1 MRKPPPFQSQYEAA
15 GSLAERVAVDGAY
28 CVGAIS
34 AFSGDEARSADE
46 VFLEQNARFQ
56 AHIADAEALD
66 ALQAELVFS
75 LDRLT
80 AEVSADL
87 DSFRGLTL
95 REKIAGWT
103 SRQRMWRMYTE
114 RVREAPVIERLLE
127 LLTKSDALARLIAGQ
142 RAAIIERHRV
152 AERGLVDIVEQRR
165 RLVDSIDIA
174 RLKMKEL
181 NAKALTTQGRIGVYG
196 NRAHW
201 EQMEAERR
209 ALKAEAEQIS
219 AGEHEMR
226 DDSQRRERF
235 IGLFQSFV
243 DSLNGRI
250 AACNVLLRKLMIDV
264 EERLII
270 YQAQVDTDRPG
281 MKMRIKPELFPD
293 IAAPIGL
300 FEKGMLVAQ
309 DLERRKSRADLEF
322 AGRFPGYAE
331 PLPETSGAP
340 LIDTARRSFRFS
352 LPFLRS

>member
-1 MRKPPPFQSQYEAA
+1 MRKAPPFDNQYEAA
-15 GSLAERVAVDGAY
+15 GGLAEKIAAEGAF
-28 CVGAIS
+28 CAACIR
-34 AFSGDEARSADE
+34 AFSSDEIHSADE

-56 AHIADAEALD
+56 AHIADSAALD
-66 ALQAELVFS
+66 GLLAELVFS
-75 LDRLT
+75 LDRMT

-95 REKIAGWT
+95 REKMAGWT

-114 RVREAPVIERLLE
+114 RVREAPVIDQLLD
-127 LLTKSDALARLIAGQ
+127 LLAKSDALAGLIASQ
-142 RAAIIERHRV
+142 RAAVIERHKA
-152 AERGLVDIVEQRR
+152 AEHSLIGIVEQRR

-209 ALKAEAEQIS
+209 ALKAEAERIS
-219 AGEHEMR
+219 AEEHVMR

-235 IGLFQSFV
+235 IGQFQAFV

-250 AACNVLLRKLMIDV
+250 GACNVLLRKLMIDV
-264 EERLII
+264 EERLLI

-281 MKMRIKPELFPD
+281 MKVRIKPEFFPD
-293 IAAPIGL
+293 IAAPIRL

-309 DLERRKSRADLEF
+309 DLERRKSRADLDA
-322 AGRFPGYAE
+322 AGKFPAYAE
-331 PLPETSGAP
+331 PFAETSGTP
-340 LIDTARRSFRFS
+340 LIDTARRPFRFS

>member
-95 REKIAGWT
+95 REKMAGWT

-142 RAAIIERHRV
+142 RAAIIGRHRV

-209 ALKAEAEQIS
+209 ALKADAEQIS

-322 AGRFPGYAE
+322 AGRFPAYAE

-340 LIDTARRSFRFS
+340 LIDTVRRSFRFS

>member
-15 GSLAERVAVDGAY
+15 GSLAERVAADGAY
-28 CVGAIS
+28 CVAAIS
-34 AFSGDEARSADE
+34 AFSSDDARSADE

-56 AHIADAEALD
+56 AHIADAAALD

-95 REKIAGWT
+95 REKMAGWT

-114 RVREAPVIERLLE
+114 RVREAPVIERLLD
-127 LLTKSDALARLIAGQ
+127 LLSKSDALARLIGGQ

-209 ALKAEAEQIS
+209 ALKAQAEQIS

-300 FEKGMLVAQ
+300 FDKGMLVAQ
-309 DLERRKSRADLEF
+309 DLERRKSRADLDF
-322 AGRFPGYAE
+322 TSRFPTYAE
-331 PLPETSGAP
+331 ASPETSGAP
-340 LIDTARRSFRFS
+340 LIDTARRSFRIS
-352 LPFLRS
+352 LSFLRS

>member
-15 GSLAERVAVDGAY
+15 GSLAERVAADGAY
-28 CVGAIS
+28 CVAAIS
-34 AFSGDEARSADE
+34 AFSSDDARSADE

-56 AHIADAEALD
+56 AHIADAAALD

-95 REKIAGWT
+95 REKMAGWT

-114 RVREAPVIERLLE
+114 RVREAPVIERLLD
-127 LLTKSDALARLIAGQ
+127 LLSKSDALARLIGGQ
-142 RAAIIERHRV
+142 RAAIIERHRA

-300 FEKGMLVAQ
+300 FDKGMLVAQ
-309 DLERRKSRADLEF
+309 DLERRKSRADLDF
-322 AGRFPGYAE
+322 TSRFPTYAE
-331 PLPETSGAP
+331 ASPETSGAP
-340 LIDTARRSFRFS
+340 LIDTARRSFRIS
-352 LPFLRS
+352 LSFLRS

>member
-1 MRKPPPFQSQYEAA
+1 MRKPPTFQSQYEAA

-34 AFSGDEARSADE
+34 AYSGDEARSADE

-95 REKIAGWT
+95 REKMAGWT

-142 RAAIIERHRV
+142 RAAIIGRHRV

-264 EERLII
+264 EELLII

-322 AGRFPGYAE
+322 AGRFPAYAE

>member
-15 GSLAERVAVDGAY
+15 GSLAEKVAADGAY
-28 CVGAIS
+28 CVAAIS

-95 REKIAGWT
+95 REKMAGWT

-142 RAAIIERHRV
+142 RASIIERHRA

-201 EQMEAERR
+201 EQMETERR

-235 IGLFQSFV
+235 IGLFQTFV
-243 DSLNGRI
+243 DSANGRI
-250 AACNVLLRKLMIDV
+250 AASNVLLRKLMIDV

-322 AGRFPGYAE
+322 AGRFPAYAE

-340 LIDTARRSFRFS
+340 LIDTARRRLRFS

>member
-1 MRKPPPFQSQYEAA
+1 MRKAPPFDNQYEAA
-15 GSLAERVAVDGAY
+15 GGLAEKIAAEGAY
-28 CVGAIS
+28 CETCVR
-34 AFSGDEARSADE
+34 AFDSDEKHSADE

-56 AHIADAEALD
+56 SHIADGAALD
-66 ALQAELVFS
+66 VLLAELVFT
-75 LDRLT
+75 LDRMT

-95 REKIAGWT
+95 REKMAGWT

-114 RVREAPVIERLLE
+114 RVREAPVIERLLD
-127 LLTKSDALARLIAGQ
+127 LLAKSDALARLIGSQ
-142 RAAIIERHRV
+142 RASIIERHKT

-209 ALKAEAEQIS
+209 ALKAEAERIS
-219 AGEHEMR
+219 AEEHEMR

-235 IGLFQSFV
+235 IGLFQAFV

-250 AACNVLLRKLMIDV
+250 GNCNVLLRKLMIDV

-270 YQAQVDTDRPG
+270 YQAQVDTERPG
-281 MKMRIKPELFPD
+281 MKVRIKPDIFPD
-293 IAAPIGL
+293 IAAPVRL

-309 DLERRKSRADLEF
+309 DLERRKSRADLDV
-322 AGRFPGYAE
+322 AGKFPAYAA
-331 PLPETSGAP
+331 PAPGTPGAP
-340 LIDTARRSFRFS
+340 LIDTARRSFRLR

>member
-1 MRKPPPFQSQYEAA
+1 MRKAPPFDSQYEAA
-15 GSLAERVAVDGAY
+15 GGLAEKIAAEGAY
-28 CVGAIS
+28 CEACIRGFDS
-34 AFSGDEARSADE
+34 DETRSADE

-56 AHIADAEALD
+56 AHIADGAALD
-66 ALQAELVFS
+66 ALLAELVFT
-75 LDRLT
+75 LDRMT
-80 AEVSADL
+80 GEVSADL
-87 DSFRGLTL
+87 DSSRGLTL
-95 REKIAGWT
+95 REKMAGWT

-114 RVREAPVIERLLE
+114 RVREAPAIERLLD
-127 LLTKSDALARLIAGQ
+127 LLAKSDALARLIVSQ
-142 RAAIIERHRV
+142 RTSIIERHKI
-152 AERGLVDIVEQRR
+152 AEHGLVGIVEQRR

-209 ALKAEAEQIS
+209 ALKAEAERIS
-219 AGEHEMR
+219 AEEHEMR
-226 DDSQRRERF
+226 EDSQRRERF
-235 IGLFQSFV
+235 IGLFQALV

-250 AACNVLLRKLMIDV
+250 GTCNVLLRKLMIDV

-281 MKMRIKPELFPD
+281 MKARIKPELFPD
-293 IAAPIGL
+293 IAAPIRL

-309 DLERRKSRADLEF
+309 DLERRKSRVDLEA
-322 AGRFPGYAE
+322 AGKFPAWAE
-331 PLPETSGAP
+331 PSQAVSGAP
-340 LIDTARRSFRFS
+340 LIDAARRSFRFR

>member
-1 MRKPPPFQSQYEAA
+1 MRKPPTFQSQYEAA

-34 AFSGDEARSADE
+34 AYSGDEARSADE

-95 REKIAGWT
+95 REKMAGWT

-127 LLTKSDALARLIAGQ
+127 LLTKSDALAKLIAGQ
-142 RAAIIERHRV
+142 RAAIIGRHRV

-264 EERLII
+264 EELLII

-322 AGRFPGYAE
+322 AGRFPAYAE

>member
-1 MRKPPPFQSQYEAA
+1 MRKPPTFQSQYEAA

-95 REKIAGWT
+95 REKMAGWT

-142 RAAIIERHRV
+142 RAAIIGRHRV

-322 AGRFPGYAE
+322 AGRFPAYAE

-340 LIDTARRSFRFS
+340 LIDTVRRSFRFS

>member
-1 MRKPPPFQSQYEAA
+1 MA
-15 GSLAERVAVDGAY
+15 
-28 CVGAIS
+28 AIS
-34 AFSGDEARSADE
+34 AFGGDEARSADE
-46 VFLEQNARFQ
+46 IFLEQNARFQ
-56 AHIADAEALD
+56 DHIADAAALD

-87 DSFRGLTL
+87 DSFRALTL
-95 REKIAGWT
+95 REKLAGWT
-103 SRQRMWRMYTE
+103 SRQRMWRMYTD

-127 LLTKSDALARLIAGQ
+127 LLTKSDALARLIGGQ
-142 RAAIIERHRV
+142 RAAIIERHRA

-235 IGLFQSFV
+235 IGLFQTFV

-300 FEKGMLVAQ
+300 FAKGTLVAQ

-322 AGRFPGYAE
+322 TGRFPTYAE
-331 PLPETSGAP
+331 PLPGTSGAP
-340 LIDTARRSFRFS
+340 LIDTARKSFRFS

>member
-1 MRKPPPFQSQYEAA
+1 MRRAPPFDSQYEAA
-15 GSLAERVAVDGAY
+15 GGLAEKIAAEGAY
-28 CVGAIS
+28 CVACIR
-34 AFSGDEARSADE
+34 AFDGDETRSADE
-46 VFLEQNARFQ
+46 VFLEQNGRFQ
-56 AHIADAEALD
+56 AHIADNAALD
-66 ALQAELVFS
+66 ALLAELVFS
-75 LDRLT
+75 LDRMT

-95 REKIAGWT
+95 REKMAGWT
-103 SRQRMWRMYTE
+103 SRQRMWRMHTE
-114 RVREAPVIERLLE
+114 RVREAPVVERLLD
-127 LLTKSDALARLIAGQ
+127 LLVKSDALARLIASQ
-142 RAAIIERHRV
+142 RTSIVECHKA

-209 ALKAEAEQIS
+209 ALKAEAERMS
-219 AGEHEMR
+219 AEEHEMR

-235 IGLFQSFV
+235 IGLFQAFV

-281 MKMRIKPELFPD
+281 MKARIKPEFFPD
-293 IAAPIGL
+293 IAAPIRL

-309 DLERRKSRADLEF
+309 DLERRKGRADIDA
-322 AGRFPGYAE
+322 AGKFPAYAE
-331 PLPETSGAP
+331 LSPTTSGAP

>member
-1 MRKPPPFQSQYEAA
+1 MRKAPPFDSRYEAA
-15 GSLAERVAVDGAY
+15 GGFAEKIAADGAY
-28 CVGAIS
+28 CAACIR
-34 AFSGDEARSADE
+34 AFDSDEKHSADE
-46 VFLEQNARFQ
+46 VFLEQNVRFQ
-56 AHIADAEALD
+56 DHIADGAALD
-66 ALQAELVFS
+66 ALLAELVLS

-87 DSFRGLTL
+87 DSFRGLTM
-95 REKIAGWT
+95 REKMAGWT

-114 RVREAPVIERLLE
+114 RVREAPVIERLLD
-127 LLTKSDALARLIAGQ
+127 LLVKSDALAGLITTQ
-142 RAAIIERHRV
+142 RAALIERHKA
-152 AERGLVDIVEQRR
+152 AEHNLVSIVEHRR

-174 RLKMKEL
+174 RLRMKEL

-209 ALKAEAEQIS
+209 ALKAEAERIS
-219 AGEHEMR
+219 AEEHEMR

-235 IGLFQSFV
+235 ISLFQAFV
-243 DSLNGRI
+243 DAMNGQI
-250 AACNVLLRKLMIDV
+250 AACNVLLYKLMIDV

-281 MKMRIKPELFPD
+281 MKVRIKPEFFPN
-293 IAAPIGL
+293 IAAPISL

-322 AGRFPGYAE
+322 ARRFPTYAE
-331 PLPETSGAP
+331 PPPATSGAP
-340 LIDTARRSFRFS
+340 LIDTARRSFRFN

>member
-1 MRKPPPFQSQYEAA
+1 MRKPPPFDSQYEAA
-15 GSLAERVAVDGAY
+15 GSLAERVAADGAY
-28 CVGAIS
+28 CVAAIS
-34 AFSGDEARSADE
+34 AFSGDEGRSADE
-46 VFLEQNARFQ
+46 VFLEQNVRFQ
-56 AHIADAEALD
+56 AHIADAAALD

-95 REKIAGWT
+95 REKMAGWT

-127 LLTKSDALARLIAGQ
+127 LLTKSDALARLIGGQ
-142 RAAIIERHRV
+142 RASIIERHRA

-322 AGRFPGYAE
+322 IGRFPTYAE

>member
-1 MRKPPPFQSQYEAA
+1 MRKAPSFDSRYETASGFAEKIAA
-15 GSLAERVAVDGAY
+15 DRAY
-28 CVGAIS
+28 CAACIR
-34 AFSGDEARSADE
+34 AFDSEIHSADE
-46 VFLEQNARFQ
+46 VFLEQNVRFQ
-56 AHIADAEALD
+56 EHIADGAALD
-66 ALQAELVFS
+66 ALLAELVFS

-87 DSFRGLTL
+87 DSFRGLTM
-95 REKIAGWT
+95 REKMAGWT

-114 RVREAPVIERLLE
+114 RVREAPVIERLLD
-127 LLTKSDALARLIAGQ
+127 LLVKSDALARLITTQ
-142 RAAIIERHRV
+142 RSALVERHKA
-152 AERGLVDIVEQRR
+152 AEHNLVSVVEHRR

-174 RLKMKEL
+174 RLRMKEL

-209 ALKAEAEQIS
+209 ALKAEAERIS
-219 AGEHEMR
+219 TEEHEMR

-235 IGLFQSFV
+235 ISLFQAFV
-243 DSLNGRI
+243 DAMNSQI
-250 AACNVLLRKLMIDV
+250 AVCNVLLYKLMIDV

-281 MKMRIKPELFPD
+281 MKARIKPEFFPN

-309 DLERRKSRADLEF
+309 DLERRKGRAALEV
-322 AGRFPGYAE
+322 ARRLPAYAE
-331 PLPETSGAP
+331 PSPEAPGAP
-340 LIDTARRSFRFS
+340 LIDTVRRPFRFS

>member
-1 MRKPPPFQSQYEAA
+1 VRKPPPFDSQYETAD
-15 GSLAERVAVDGAY
+15 SLAERVAADGAY
-28 CVGAIS
+28 CVAAIS
-34 AFSGDEARSADE
+34 AFSGDEALSADE

-56 AHIADAEALD
+56 AYIAEAAALD

-95 REKIAGWT
+95 REKMAGWT
-103 SRQRMWRMYTE
+103 SRQRMWRMHTE

-127 LLTKSDALARLIAGQ
+127 LLSKSDALARLIAGQ
-142 RAAIIERHRV
+142 RASIIERHRA

-165 RLVDSIDIA
+165 RLVDSIDLA

-196 NRAHW
+196 NKAHW
-201 EQMEAERR
+201 EQMETERR
-209 ALKAEAEQIS
+209 ALKAEAERIS

-235 IGLFQSFV
+235 IGLFQAFV
-243 DSLNGRI
+243 DSLNARI

-281 MKMRIKPELFPD
+281 MKMRIKPEFFPD
-293 IAAPIGL
+293 IAAPIRL

-309 DLERRKSRADLEF
+309 DLERRKNRADLEF
-322 AGRFPGYAE
+322 TGRFPAYAE
-331 PLPETSGAP
+331 PLPEASGAP
-340 LIDTARRSFRFS
+340 LIDTARRAFRFS

>member
-1 MRKPPPFQSQYEAA
+1 MRKSPPFDSQYEAA
-15 GSLAERVAVDGAY
+15 VGLAEKIAAEGAY
-28 CVGAIS
+28 CVACIS
-34 AFSGDEARSADE
+34 DFSTDETQSADE

-56 AHIADAEALD
+56 ADIADGAALD
-66 ALQAELVFS
+66 ALLAELVFS

-95 REKIAGWT
+95 REKMAGWT

-114 RVREAPVIERLLE
+114 RVREAPVVERLLD
-127 LLTKSDALARLIAGQ
+127 LLTKSDALARLIASQ
-142 RAAIIERHRV
+142 RVWITERHKA

-209 ALKAEAEQIS
+209 ALKAEAERIS
-219 AGEHEMR
+219 AEEHEMR
-226 DDSQRRERF
+226 DDSQRREHF

-281 MKMRIKPELFPD
+281 MKMRIKPEFFPD
-293 IAAPIGL
+293 IAAPIRL

-309 DLERRKSRADLEF
+309 DLERRKSRADLE
-322 AGRFPGYAE
+322 ATGRFPAYGE
-331 PLPETSGAP
+331 PLPEASGAP
-340 LIDTARRSFRFS
+340 LIDTARGSFRLR
-352 LPFLRS
+352 LPFPRS

>member
-1 MRKPPPFQSQYEAA
+1 MRKAPPFDSQREAA
-15 GSLAERVAVDGAY
+15 GDLAEKIAAEAAY
-28 CVGAIS
+28 CVACIR
-34 AFSGDEARSADE
+34 AFDGDETRSADE
-46 VFLEQNARFQ
+46 VFLEQNGRFQ
-56 AHIADAEALD
+56 THIADNAALD
-66 ALQAELVFS
+66 ALLAGLVFS
-75 LDRLT
+75 LDRMT

-95 REKIAGWT
+95 REKMAGWT

-114 RVREAPVIERLLE
+114 RVREAPVIERLLD
-127 LLTKSDALARLIAGQ
+127 LLAKSDALARLIASQ
-142 RAAIIERHRV
+142 RTSIIERHKE

-181 NAKALTTQGRIGVYG
+181 NAKALTTEGRIGVYG

-209 ALKAEAEQIS
+209 ALKAEAERIS
-219 AGEHEMR
+219 GEEHEMR
-226 DDSQRRERF
+226 DESQRRERF
-235 IGLFQSFV
+235 IGLFQAFV

-281 MKMRIKPELFPD
+281 MKVRIKPEFFPD
-293 IAAPIGL
+293 IAGPIRL

-309 DLERRKSRADLEF
+309 DLERRKGRADLEA
-322 AGRFPGYAE
+322 AGKFKAYAE
-331 PLPETSGAP
+331 PPPEISGAP
-340 LIDTARRSFRFS
+340 LIDPARRPFRFN

>member
-1 MRKPPPFQSQYEAA
+1 MRKPPPFDSQYEAA
-15 GSLAERVAVDGAY
+15 GGLAEKIAAEGAY
-28 CVGAIS
+28 CAGCIR
-34 AFSGDEARSADE
+34 AFNSDEAHSADE
-46 VFLEQNARFQ
+46 AFLEQNARFQ
-56 AHIADAEALD
+56 AHIADSAALD
-66 ALQAELVFS
+66 ALLAELVFS
-75 LDRLT
+75 LDHMT

-95 REKIAGWT
+95 REKMAGWT

-114 RVREAPVIERLLE
+114 RVREAPVIDRLLD
-127 LLTKSDALARLIAGQ
+127 LLTKSDALARLIASQ
-142 RAAIIERHRV
+142 RAAIIELHKA
-152 AERGLVDIVEQRR
+152 AEHSLVSIVEHRR

-209 ALKAEAEQIS
+209 ALKAEAERIS
-219 AGEHEMR
+219 AEEHVMR

-235 IGLFQSFV
+235 ITLFQAFV

-250 AACNVLLRKLMIDV
+250 GACNVLLRKLMIDV
-264 EERLII
+264 EERLLI

-281 MKMRIKPELFPD
+281 MKVRIKPEFFPD
-293 IAAPIGL
+293 IASPIRL

-309 DLERRKSRADLEF
+309 DLERRKSRADLEA
-322 AGRFPGYAE
+322 AGKFPAYAE
-331 PLPETSGAP
+331 PSPGTPGAP

>member
-1 MRKPPPFQSQYEAA
+1 MRRAPPFDSQYEAA
-15 GSLAERVAVDGAY
+15 GGLAEKIAAEGAY
-28 CVGAIS
+28 CVSCIR
-34 AFSGDEARSADE
+34 AFDGDETRSADE
-46 VFLEQNARFQ
+46 VFLEQNGRFQ
-56 AHIADAEALD
+56 AHIADNAALD
-66 ALQAELVFS
+66 ALLAELVFS
-75 LDRLT
+75 LDRMT

-95 REKIAGWT
+95 REKMAGWT
-103 SRQRMWRMYTE
+103 SRQRMWRMHTE
-114 RVREAPVIERLLE
+114 RVREAPVVERLLD
-127 LLTKSDALARLIAGQ
+127 LLAKSDALARLIASQ
-142 RAAIIERHRV
+142 RTSTVECHKA

-209 ALKAEAEQIS
+209 TLKAEAERMS
-219 AGEHEMR
+219 AEEHEMR

-235 IGLFQSFV
+235 IGLFQAFV

-281 MKMRIKPELFPD
+281 MKARIKPEFFPD
-293 IAAPIGL
+293 IAAPIRL

-309 DLERRKSRADLEF
+309 DLERRKGRADIDA
-322 AGRFPGYAE
+322 AGKFPAYAE
-331 PLPETSGAP
+331 LSPATSGAP

>member
-1 MRKPPPFQSQYEAA
+1 MRKPPPFDSQYEAA
-15 GSLAERVAVDGAY
+15 GGLAERISAEAQY
-28 CVGAIS
+28 CVAAIS
-34 AFSGDEARSADE
+34 AFDGDETRSADE
-46 VFLEQNARFQ
+46 VFVEQNGCFQ
-56 AHIADAEALD
+56 AHFADGAALD
-66 ALQAELVFS
+66 ALLAELVFS

-95 REKIAGWT
+95 REKMAGWV

-114 RVREAPVIERLLE
+114 RVREAPVVERLLD
-127 LLTKSDALARLIAGQ
+127 LLAKSDALARLIASQ
-142 RAAIIERHRV
+142 RASIAERHKA
-152 AERGLVDIVEQRR
+152 AELNLINIVEHRR

-174 RLKMKEL
+174 RLRMKEL

-201 EQMEAERR
+201 EQMETERR
-209 ALKAEAEQIS
+209 ALKAEAERIS
-219 AGEHEMR
+219 AEEHVMR

-235 IGLFQSFV
+235 IGLFQGFV

-250 AACNVLLRKLMIDV
+250 AACNVLLRKLMIDT

-281 MKMRIKPELFPD
+281 VKVRIKPELFPD
-293 IAAPIGL
+293 IATPIRL

-322 AGRFPGYAE
+322 TRKFPSYAE
-331 PLPETSGAP
+331 QSAETPGAP
-340 LIDTARRSFRFS
+340 LIDTARRSFRIS

>member
-1 MRKPPPFQSQYEAA
+1 MRKAPSFDSRYETAGGFAEKIAA
-15 GSLAERVAVDGAY
+15 DGAY
-28 CVGAIS
+28 CAACIR
-34 AFSGDEARSADE
+34 AFDSDEKHSADE
-46 VFLEQNARFQ
+46 VFLEQNVRFQ
-56 AHIADAEALD
+56 EHIADGAALD
-66 ALQAELVFS
+66 ALLAELVFS

-87 DSFRGLTL
+87 DSFRGLTM
-95 REKIAGWT
+95 REKMAGWT

-114 RVREAPVIERLLE
+114 RVREAPVIERLLD
-127 LLTKSDALARLIAGQ
+127 LLVKSDALARLITTQ
-142 RAAIIERHRV
+142 RSALVERHKA
-152 AERGLVDIVEQRR
+152 AEHNLVSVVEHRR

-174 RLKMKEL
+174 RLRMKEL

-209 ALKAEAEQIS
+209 ALKAEAERIS
-219 AGEHEMR
+219 TEEHEMR

-235 IGLFQSFV
+235 ISLFQAFV
-243 DSLNGRI
+243 DAMNSQI
-250 AACNVLLRKLMIDV
+250 AVCNVLLYKLMIDV

-281 MKMRIKPELFPD
+281 MKARIKPEFFPD
-293 IAAPIGL
+293 IAAPIRL

-309 DLERRKSRADLEF
+309 DLERRKGRAALEV
-322 AGRFPGYAE
+322 ARRLPAYAE
-331 PLPETSGAP
+331 PSPEAPGAP
-340 LIDTARRSFRFS
+340 LIDTVRRPFRFS

>member
-1 MRKPPPFQSQYEAA
+1 MRKAPSFDSRYEAA
-15 GSLAERVAVDGAY
+15 SGFAEKIAADGAY
-28 CVGAIS
+28 CTACIR
-34 AFSGDEARSADE
+34 AFDSDEKHSADE
-46 VFLEQNARFQ
+46 VFLELNGRFHD
-56 AHIADAEALD
+56 HIADGAALD
-66 ALQAELVFS
+66 ALLAELVFS

-87 DSFRGLTL
+87 DSFRGLTM
-95 REKIAGWT
+95 REKMAGWT

-114 RVREAPVIERLLE
+114 RVREAPVIERLLD
-127 LLTKSDALARLIAGQ
+127 LLVKSDALARLITKQ
-142 RAAIIERHRV
+142 RAALIERHKS
-152 AERGLVDIVEQRR
+152 AEHNLVSIVEHRR

-174 RLKMKEL
+174 RLRMKEL

-209 ALKAEAEQIS
+209 ALKAEAERIS
-219 AGEHEMR
+219 AEELEMR

-235 IGLFQSFV
+235 ISLFQAFV
-243 DSLNGRI
+243 DATNSQI
-250 AACNVLLRKLMIDV
+250 AARNVLLYKLMIDV

-281 MKMRIKPELFPD
+281 MKARIKPEFFPD
-293 IAAPIGL
+293 IAAPISL

-309 DLERRKSRADLEF
+309 DLERRKGRAALEV
-322 AGRFPGYAE
+322 ARRLPAYAE
-331 PLPETSGAP
+331 PSPEAPGAP
-340 LIDTARRSFRFS
+340 LIDTARRPFRIS

>member
-95 REKIAGWT
+95 REKMAGWT

-142 RAAIIERHRV
+142 RAAIIGRHRV

-322 AGRFPGYAE
+322 AGRFPAYAE

-340 LIDTARRSFRFS
+340 LIDTARRRLRFS

>member
-1 MRKPPPFQSQYEAA
+1 MRKPPPFDSQYEAA
-15 GSLAERVAVDGAY
+15 GGLAEKIATDAAY
-28 CVGAIS
+28 CVARIR
-34 AFSGDEARSADE
+34 AFDGGETRSADE
-46 VFLEQNARFQ
+46 IFVEQNGRFQ
-56 AHIADAEALD
+56 AHIADHAALD
-66 ALQAELVFS
+66 ALLAELVFL
-75 LDRLT
+75 LDRMT

-87 DSFRGLTL
+87 DRFRGLTV
-95 REKIAGWT
+95 REKMAGWT

-114 RVREAPVIERLLE
+114 RVREAPVIERLLD
-127 LLTKSDALARLIAGQ
+127 LLAKSDALARLIAGQ
-142 RAAIIERHRV
+142 RSSIIECHKA

-209 ALKAEAEQIS
+209 ALKAEAERIS
-219 AGEHEMR
+219 AEEHEMR

-235 IGLFQSFV
+235 IGLFQAFV

-293 IAAPIGL
+293 IAPPIRL

-309 DLERRKSRADLEF
+309 DLERRKGRADLEC
-322 AGRFPGYAE
+322 AGRFPTYAE
-331 PLPETSGAP
+331 PPGSSGTP